1 MSSDS
6 QTGPELLLCVV
17 TIFIFSDGGAQYP
30 AIIDNIDTASL
41 LLMFTSYQYWEQ
53 TTAIIQSLNTNIIE
67 NIFLSAKH
75 LITKIIEEPSIIL
88 QSRP

>member
-1 MSSDS
+1 
-6 QTGPELLLCVV
+6 
-17 TIFIFSDGGAQYP
+17 
-30 AIIDNIDTASL
+30 
-41 LLMFTSYQYWEQ
+41 MFTSYQYWEQ

-88 QSRP
+88 QSRPEPEPGSGVSAHCYSSSS